1 MGEMNMEAIKRRTF
15 EIIQIGKD
23 QDTLSITFDF
33 FIAVVIL
40 VNLFVT
46 LMETFDM
53 AAPFMGLLTTVD
65 WITMVI
71 FGIEYGLRVWTAEYL
86 YPKKSPLRAKLAF
99 MGSFYGVIDMLT
111 FLPYFLPI
119 FFPMGIVAFRM
130 FRVARIFRLFRI
142 NTYYDA
148 FNVIT
153 DILREK
159 RDQIFSSVCIILIL
173 MIASSLCMY
182 SLEHDVQP
190 DKFQNAFSGI
200 WWSMSTLLTVGYGD
214 IYPIT
219 SAGRIVGIF
228 IAFLGVG
235 TVAIPTGII
244 SAGFV
249 EQYTKLKTLS
259 TYTEESDIRF
269 ITLKIQEGNPW
280 ENLPVEAIS
289 LPPGLILAVISR
301 NNQTIVPRGDTV
313 LQAGDKLVLGAEGY
327 KDEIGI
333 KLKEF
338 VLHERHPWIGTAI
351 KDLDISRQTLIVMVR
366 RGGRIIIP
374 NGSLVLEAEDMV
386 ILYTKRDIRDSVEI
400 SL

>member
-1 MGEMNMEAIKRRTF
+1 MREAKRRIF
-15 EIIQIGKD
+15 EIIQIGRD
-23 QDTLSITFDF
+23 QDIASIAFDF
-33 FIAVVIL
+33 FIAIVIFI
-40 VNLFVT
+40 NLFVT
-46 LMETFDM
+46 LIETFDFTDPYM
-53 AAPFMGLLTTVD
+53 DRLQMID
-65 WITMVI
+65 QITMVI
-71 FGIEYGLRVWTAEYL
+71 FGVEYILRVWTAEYL
-86 YPKKSPLRAKLAF
+86 YPKKSSLGAKFAF
-99 MGSFYGVIDMLT
+99 MRSFYGVIDMLT
-111 FLPYFLPI
+111 FLPYFLPV
-119 FFPMGIVAFRM
+119 FFPSGVVAFRM

-153 DILREK
+153 DVLVEK

-190 DKFQNAFSGI
+190 DRFQNAFSGI
-200 WWSMSTLLTVGYGD
+200 WWAVSTLLTVGYGD
-214 IYPIT
+214 IYPVT

-249 EQYTKLKTLS
+249 EQYTKLKTTS
-259 TYTEESDIRF
+259 SYSDEFDIRF
-269 ITLKIQEGNPW
+269 ITLRIQEGHPW
-280 ENLPVEAIS
+280 QNLAVGEIS
-289 LPPGLILAVISR
+289 LPPGLILAVVR
-301 NNQTIVPRGDTV
+301 RGNRTIVPRGDTV
-313 LQAGDKLVLGAEGY
+313 MEAGDKLILGAEGF

-333 KLKEF
+333 RLKE
-338 VLHERHPWIGTAI
+338 LILRERHPWAGKMI

-366 RGGRIIIP
+366 RKEQIIIP
-374 NGSLVLEAEDMV
+374 NGQLMLEAGDMV

-400 SL
+400 DL

>member
-1 MGEMNMEAIKRRTF
+1 MEQIKRRTF

-23 QDTLSITFDF
+23 QDIPSIAFDF
-33 FIAVVIL
+33 FIALVI
-40 VNLFVT
+40 VINLIVT
-46 LMETFDM
+46 LVQTFDFS
-53 AAPFMGLLTTVD
+53 APFMTLLKTID
-65 WITMVI
+65 WLTMVI
-71 FGIEYGLRVWTAEYL
+71 FGIEYVLRVWTAEYL
-86 YPKKSPLRAKLAF
+86 YPKESVLKAKLKY
-99 MGSFYGVIDMLT
+99 MGSFFGIIDMLT

-119 FFPMGIVAFRM
+119 FFPAGIVAFRM

-153 DILREK
+153 DVLVEK
-159 RDQIFSSVCIILIL
+159 KDQMFSSVCIIMIL

-182 SLEHDVQP
+182 SLEHDIQP

-200 WWSMSTLLTVGYGD
+200 WWAMSTLLTVGYGD

-249 EQYTKLKTLS
+249 EQYTKLKTIS
-259 TYTEESDIRF
+259 TYSDEADVRF
-269 ITLKIQEGNPW
+269 ITLRIEEQHPW
-280 ENLPVEAIS
+280 ANMTVEQIP
-289 LPPGLILAVISR
+289 LPPGLILAVICRGS
-301 NNQTIVPRGDTV
+301 NTIVPRGDTV
-313 LQAGDKLVLGAEGY
+313 LESGDKLVIGAEGY
-327 KDEIGI
+327 RDETGI
-333 KLKEF
+333 RLKEL
-338 VLHERHPWIGTAI
+338 VLRDRHPWTGKMI

-366 RGGRIIIP
+366 RNDRIIIP
-374 NGSLVLEAEDMV
+374 NGSLVMEAGDMV
-386 ILYTKRDIRDSVEI
+386 ILYTKKDVRDSVEI
-400 SL
+400 EL